1 MCIQYIVALRQLIKE
16 GKKFKR
22 TIHLTFVPDEEIGG
36 VRRGHHHQR
45 TLRRPVNADLW

>member
-22 TIHLTFVPDEEIGG
+22 TIHLTFVPDEGSGG
-36 VRRGHHHQR
+36 VPRGPPHQR
-45 TLRRPVNADLW
+45 TLRRTSQC